1 MYKKQPAWAGLRAI
15 NARRLHSRPIRPP
28 RGKAKY
34 FGRARRA
41 APVPTDRRL
50 IVGVERFFCD
60 ELMACIH
67 GYVHGGRLPCDTL
80 RALVSGVRALGLSRH
95 DPVILLLRLDS
106 RGGSRRFRL
115 GRPEN
120 LSTRRGAGQRAR
132 SLSTTSPPDIC
143 VRAKWPRRT
152 AAAGLQDES
161 GRMPP
166 ALPRATRQRVSHG
179 QQNAYRRLPPGGNS
193 GGGATR

>member
-1 MYKKQPAWAGLRAI
+1 MGRATR
-15 NARRLHSRPIRPP
+15 NKCAKASFEADRPP

-80 RALVSGVRALGLSRH
+80 RALVSGVRLGCHAMGRH
-95 DPVILLLRLDS
+95 SVPPLDS

-132 SLSTTSPPDIC
+132 SFSTTSPPDIC

-152 AAAGLQDES
+152 AAAGLHDES

-179 QQNAYRRLPPGGNS
+179 QQNAYRRLPSGGNS

>member
-34 FGRARRA
+34 FGRARRV

-95 DPVILLLRLDS
+95 VPSFCSSARF
-106 RGGSRRFRL
+106 SRRLTPIPPR
-115 GRPEN
+115 
-120 LSTRRGAGQRAR
+120 STGKSVHPPRRRSARAKP
-132 SLSTTSPPDIC
+132 LNFTSPPDIC
-143 VRAKWPRRT
+143 VCAKWPRRT

>member
-1 MYKKQPAWAGLRAI
+1 MGRATR
-15 NARRLHSRPIRPP
+15 NKCAKASFEADRPP

-50 IVGVERFFCD
+50 IVGVERFFVTNSWPVF
-60 ELMACIH
+60 MAMSMAGDCPATRF
-67 GYVHGGRLPCDTL
+67 VRLL
-80 RALVSGVRALGLSRH
+80 AAFVRLGCHAMCRH
-95 DPVILLLRLDS
+95 SAPPLDS

-152 AAAGLQDES
+152 AAAGLHDES

>member
-1 MYKKQPAWAGLRAI
+1 MYNKQPAWAGLRAI

-41 APVPTDRRL
+41 ARVPTDRRL

-80 RALVSGVRALGLSRH
+80 RALVSGVRAVELLRHVPSFCSSARFSRRLTPIPPRSTGKSVHPPRRRSARAKPLNYFSSRH
-95 DPVILLLRLDS
+95 MRS
-106 RGGSRRFRL
+106 REMAPPNSGRRA
-115 GRPEN
+115 P
-120 LSTRRGAGQRAR
+120 RR
-132 SLSTTSPPDIC
+132 
-143 VRAKWPRRT
+143 VRAD
-152 AAAGLQDES
+152 AAG
-161 GRMPP
+161 P
-166 ALPRATRQRVSHG
+166 ATRDAAKSIPWPTKC
-179 QQNAYRRLPPGGNS
+179 L
-193 GGGATR
+193 